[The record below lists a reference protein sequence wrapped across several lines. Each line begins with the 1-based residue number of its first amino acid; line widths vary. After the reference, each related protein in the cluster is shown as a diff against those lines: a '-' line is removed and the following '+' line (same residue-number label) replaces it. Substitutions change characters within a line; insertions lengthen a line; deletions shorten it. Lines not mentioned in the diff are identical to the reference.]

1 VKLSANNPNL
11 NAYAERFVLIIKSE
25 CLNRI
30 IFLSVA
36 QLRHAIKEYVAHYHL
51 ERNLCT
57 GNRLLKS
64 GAAAIATATLIA
76 TGLGGMLKYYSRQKA
91 A

>member
-1 VKLSANNPNL
+1 M
-11 NAYAERFVLIIKSE
+11 
-25 CLNRI
+25 

-36 QLRHAIKEYVAHYHL
+36 QLRHAIKEVVAHVHL
-51 ERNLCT
+51 ERNLCL

-64 GAAAIATATLIA
+64 GAAANCDGDIHCHKR
-76 TGLGGMLKYYSRQKA
+76 LGGMLKYYSRQKA